1 MKIARVKYQDEI
13 FYGEVVG
20 DSLKRYDGSPLVVW
34 QETEETYQLSEVQ
47 VLSPVLPSKV
57 VAVAKNYRK
66 HAQELGV
73 LDYHAPEN
81 PVFFIKPSTSVI
93 GPGES
98 IVYPPIGKHVD
109 HEAELAIVIGK
120 LSKNLEKDNWMNNV
134 LGFTIA
140 NDLSE
145 RILQGQDGSFNGNF
159 TRAKSFDTFCPLG
172 PIIQTDF
179 EANPE
184 LNIKCFVN
192 NELKQDGNTTDMI
205 FSIGEIL
212 AFVTSIMTLLPGDV
226 ILTGTPDGVGPVV
239 PGDEVHASIDT
250 IGDLI
255 NPVK

>member
-20 DSLKRYDGSPLVVW
+20 DSLKRYEGSPLVVW
-34 QETEETYQLSEVQ
+34 EETEETYQLSEVQ

-120 LSKNLEKDNWMNNV
+120 LSKNLEKDNWMGNV
-134 LGFTIA
+134 IGFTVA

>member
-1 MKIARVKYQDEI
+1 MKIARVKYEDQI
-13 FYGEVVG
+13 FYGEVI
-20 DSLKRYDGSPLVVW
+20 DNSIKRYEGSPLVFR
-34 QETEETYQLSEVQ
+34 EDAEETYSLNEVQ
-47 VLSPVLPSKV
+47 VLSPVLPTKV

-73 LDYHAPEN
+73 LDYHAPDN

-93 GPGES
+93 GPGEP
-98 IVYPPIGKHVD
+98 IVYPSIGKHVD
-109 HEAELAIVIGK
+109 HEAELAVVIGK
-120 LSKNLEKDNWMNNV
+120 LSKNLGKDNWSDNV
-134 LGFTIA
+134 LGYTIA

-172 PIIQTDF
+172 PIIQTEF

-184 LNIKCFVN
+184 LNIQCFVN
-192 NELKQDGNTTDMI
+192 DELRQDGNTAEMI

-212 AFVTSIMTLLPGDV
+212 QFVTSIMTLLPGDV
-226 ILTGTPDGVGPVV
+226 ILTGTPEGVGPIV
-239 PGDEVHASIDT
+239 PGDKVHAKIDT

-255 NPVK
+255 NPVE

>member
-120 LSKNLEKDNWMNNV
+120 LSKNLEKDNWMNNI

>member
-1 MKIARVKYQDEI
+1 MKIARVKYEDEI
-13 FYGEVVG
+13 FYGEVIE
-20 DSLKRYDGSPLVVW
+20 DSLKRYEGSPLVVW
-34 QETEETYQLSEVQ
+34 EDTEETYQLSEVQ

-98 IVYPPIGKHVD
+98 IIYPPIGKHVD
-109 HEAELAIVIGK
+109 HEAELAIVIKK
-120 LSKNLEKDNWMNNV
+120 LSKNLKKDNWMDNV

-172 PIIQTDF
+172 PVIQTDF
-179 EANPE
+179 DENPE
-184 LNIKCFVN
+184 LNIKCLVN
-192 NELKQDGNTTDMI
+192 SELKQDGNTTDMI

-212 AFVTSIMTLLPGDV
+212 SFVTSIMTLLPGDV
-226 ILTGTPDGVGPVV
+226 ILTGTPDGVGPIV

>member
-1 MKIARVKYQDEI
+1 MKIARVKYEDKI
-13 FYGEVVG
+13 FYGEVIE
-20 DSLKRYDGSPLVVW
+20 DSLKRYEGSPLVVW
-34 QETEETYQLSEVQ
+34 EDTEETYQLSEVQ

-93 GPGES
+93 GSGES
-98 IVYPPIGKHVD
+98 IIYPSIGKHVD

-120 LSKNLEKDNWMNNV
+120 LSKNLKKDNWMDNV

-172 PIIQTDF
+172 PVIQTDF
-179 EANPE
+179 DENPE

-192 NELKQDGNTTDMI
+192 NDLKQDGNTTDMV

-239 PGDEVHASIDT
+239 PGDEVHATIET

>member
-73 LDYHAPEN
+73 LVYHAPEN

-120 LSKNLEKDNWMNNV
+120 LSKNLEKDNWMNNI

>member
-34 QETEETYQLSEVQ
+34 EETEETYQLSEVQ

-120 LSKNLEKDNWMNNV
+120 LSKSLEKDNWIDNV
-134 LGFTIA
+134 LGFTVA

-239 PGDEVHASIDT
+239 PGDEVHATIET